1 MPTIIRFQ
9 NCRVEIRTLDHP
21 PPHVHVVM
29 ADRRDNLVEI
39 DSLAIRGPIPAREI
53 ANVLEW
59 IEANCEALRNE
70 WRKYHP

>member
-1 MPTIIRFQ
+1 MPTVIRFL

-39 DSLAIRGPIPAREI
+39 DNLATRGPISAREI
-53 ANVLEW
+53 AHVLTW
-59 IEANCEALRNE
+59 MADNREALHNE